1 METNAAEY
9 EEIARKVFAPIY
21 PVIAEQIKNKTGL
34 SKGKCLDIGSGTG
47 YLGIALAQITDLQI
61 YLYDKSPD
69 MLEIAARNITA
80 SGLEARVQILLG
92 DVHDIPL
99 ADQSIDLMVSRGSV
113 FFWENR
119 VKAFQEIYRVLAPGG
134 ATCIGGG
141 FGTPELKKQ
150 ITETMV
156 KIKKD
161 WRGFVKKNTGRQNV
175 ENFSREL
182 RNAGLP
188 DFEIIKNEAG
198 LWIVIR
204 REKV

>member
-1 METNAAEY
+1 LETNAAEY